1 MLKRWWLSATQWKPK
16 PLEKSTFFEQYPYV
30 VSAPLPLR
38 STTISKEI
46 GGPTTFALGE
56 GVEVT

>member
-1 MLKRWWLSATQWKPK
+1 MVAERNTVEPK

-38 STTISKEI
+38 STTIFQRNWW
-46 GGPTTFALGE
+46 PTTFALGE
-56 GVEVT
+56 GVEEKKN